1 MNQTY
6 LRGDMYYADLG
17 QGIGSEQEGYRPVV
31 IIQNNVGN
39 KHSPTVI
46 IASVTSKT
54 DAKPKLPTHYYINAE
69 DGLEL
74 PSIVLLEQLRTV
86 DKRRLGDFIGHLSD
100 KHIRGINHALAV
112 SIGLIESIPKK
123 LILCLCSA
131 CADNFYGSGAYSLR
145 RIDPQQTEKDT
156 CTYCNQ
162 RTGYDYEI
170 IPKTDRRLPMESQT
184 AYKLL
189 FADYPDVV
197 NVEQMRE
204 MLGGICD
211 KTAYRLLRSGE
222 IRSFIVGRRYRIPK
236 LNILEYL
243 ELIDKSNA

>member
-1 MNQTY
+1 
-6 LRGDMYYADLG
+6 MYYADLG

-162 RTGYDYEI
+162 RTGYDY
-170 IPKTDRRLPMESQT
+170 
-184 AYKLL
+184 KLL